1 MAVSTS
7 RDGILLERRYAAVIA
22 AISDESLAAMA
33 TAVEEK
39 LRDPLAR
46 MLGLPAGSFDDPTT
60 LGARIRESMKARK
73 AHLDTGVVLGEA
85 ATNKAIDM
93 LGDASDDPSLEDLQ
107 LVLPK
112 LIEEFGLDAV
122 RMMAIQYS
130 IGLGGRR
137 MLVATDERFQIPTT
151 QGATST
157 ATPVA
162 REQDAEK
169 RRLRAERKQREKELR
184 AKQRTK
190 GN

>member
-130 IGLGGRR
+130 IGLGGFRK
-137 MLVATDERFQIPTT
+137 LVATDERFQIPTN
-151 QGATST
+151 QGAGST

-169 RRLRAERKQREKELR
+169 KRLRAERKQREKELR

>member
-33 TAVEEK
+33 LAVEED

-46 MLGLPAGSFDDPTT
+46 MLALPAGAFDDPAT
-60 LGARIRESMKARK
+60 LGARIREAMKSRR

-93 LGDASDDPSLEDLQ
+93 LGDRSEDPSLEELQ
-107 LVLPK
+107 TVLPQ
-112 LIEEFGLDAV
+112 LIDEFGLDAV

-130 IGLGGRR
+130 VGLGGFRK
-137 MLVATDERFQIPTT
+137 LVTIDERFNIPAT
-151 QGATST
+151 QPPTVTS
-157 ATPVA
+157 APKA
-162 REQDAEK
+162 SAEDAEK
-169 RRLRAERKQREKELR
+169 KRQRAERKQREKELR
-184 AKQRTK
+184 AKQRSK

>member
-33 TAVEEK
+33 IAVEEK

-46 MLGLPAGSFDDPTT
+46 MLGLPAGAFDDPTT
-60 LGARIRESMKARK
+60 LGARLRESMKLRK

-85 ATNKAIDM
+85 ATNKAIDL
-93 LGDASDDPSLEDLQ
+93 LGETSDDPSLEDLQ

-112 LIEEFGLDAV
+112 LIDEFGLDAV
-122 RMMAIQYS
+122 RMMTIQYS
-130 IGLGGRR
+130 IGLGGFRK
-137 MLVATDERFQIPTT
+137 LVTTDERFQIPTN
-151 QGATST
+151 QSGPSV
-157 ATPVA
+157 TPPIS
-162 REQDAEK
+162 REHDAEK
-169 RRLRAERKQREKELR
+169 KRLRAERKQREKELR
-184 AKQRTK
+184 AKQRAK